1 MKRMTGTLL
10 IVFTLILTMFSGTVS
25 YASAISSI
33 VFEGL
38 DVGDVVEIYRICN
51 YDESSASYTW
61 ASAVTTWMTDNRTGK
76 FYADLSPSGL
86 QKMKGKDSEEFCEL
100 LLDGLK
106 NTSTGVANLQGQ
118 SFEYQVGIGNTVE
131 IEPGFY
137 IVLPKGKTRVYDLEW
152 FVLAPGGEKNIT
164 YTEDDYSVPTVEST
178 IKNDTKD
185 RGVVAETVPMT
196 EYDDQV
202 TVESTLQMPTYNEMY
217 SDGKRVL
224 TISFVIPNG
233 MEYVEDSL
241 KLISVK
247 DEGEETLPDS
257 AYSVMTYNNI
267 MMYKD
272 YSDNF
277 IFFGSQDYY
286 YELDGNHLAG
296 PDGDPELAINAYN
309 AAYKTVYTIEE
320 DHLKKVGKNVATDET
335 EENVEEAT
343 EEGDEVTEEE
353 NSDEE
358 TETTEE
364 PTETIATDEITETT
378 EDKSNLVYKVRGMS
392 VVVVSLDTS
401 VDISTLKAAV
411 SAKKNQY
418 STADGWYDIYTNL
431 SYSVSPLDRNLRA
444 NTKTSSRAAAYG
456 IRITA
461 CMGYA
466 DSYQKT
472 SEEILATAPRMLD
485 DKFTLYKKSNTY
497 SGDINEAVTQV
508 DAENKDKVQLIYDK
522 DLNVTYEYTEYADLN
537 VNDEGQIAIGGIIT
551 GEYLIVQ
558 TDHVPGYALSELSFL
573 IESNDWQDD
582 TYMEGNCVFDLVW
595 LDYKT
600 VYLPATGSIGADTT
614 RTYGILIGLFAA
626 LFIAQAYRKQK
637 KFSIFKA

>member
-1 MKRMTGTLL
+1 M
-10 IVFTLILTMFSGTVS
+10 
-25 YASAISSI
+25 
-33 VFEGL
+33 
-38 DVGDVVEIYRICN
+38 
-51 YDESSASYTW
+51 
-61 ASAVTTWMTDNRTGK
+61 
-76 FYADLSPSGL
+76 
-86 QKMKGKDSEEFCEL
+86 
-100 LLDGLK
+100 
-106 NTSTGVANLQGQ
+106 
-118 SFEYQVGIGNTVE
+118 
-131 IEPGFY
+131 
-137 IVLPKGKTRVYDLEW
+137 
-152 FVLAPGGEKNIT
+152 
-164 YTEDDYSVPTVEST
+164 
-178 IKNDTKD
+178 
-185 RGVVAETVPMT
+185 
-196 EYDDQV
+196 
-202 TVESTLQMPTYNEMY
+202 
-217 SDGKRVL
+217 
-224 TISFVIPNG
+224 
-233 MEYVEDSL
+233 
-241 KLISVK
+241 
-247 DEGEETLPDS
+247 
-257 AYSVMTYNNI
+257 
-267 MMYKD
+267 
-272 YSDNF
+272 
-277 IFFGSQDYY
+277 
-286 YELDGNHLAG
+286 AG

-522 DLNVTYEYTEYADLN
+522 DLNVTYEYTEYAGLN

-600 VYLPATGSIGADTT
+600 VYLPATGSIGAVTT